1 MPTPLLGTCWRGL
14 PRRAR
19 RTLLS
24 AALAAAA
31 IIAAPPA
38 FAQQAARD
46 WGTDLPR
53 ENVHVKAWP
62 GGKKVAVTFVL
73 YVETWGKGQGP
84 NLRPDM
90 TSRNPDVVNEAFR
103 QYAVEW
109 GLARVGRLFREQGV
123 PISFA
128 LNALFPSSHPQVWK
142 ELRATAPR
150 APILGHGMN
159 NSTQQLPLSEGLAG
173 QRAYIKR
180 TLDMIEQ
187 DTGVRP
193 IGWSSPSVY
202 PNVDTFPA
210 TSAEGIRYTLDGMD
224 SDILTRLK
232 TPSGS
237 LLQIPYPAVTVDMG
251 HYLLRGMEPVALER
265 LWVDYITELAREAKA
280 DPQRDATV
288 VAIGIHPFV
297 VGTPSGAAA
306 MRRVLQAVKKLDV
319 VWLADTRAIFEAAP

>member
-1 MPTPLLGTCWRGL
+1 MPGFLMGRYRYGL
-14 PRRAR
+14 PRRAG
-19 RTLLS
+19 RTLLF
-24 AALAAAA
+24 ALLTVVA
-31 IIAAPPA
+31 IMAAPPA
-38 FAQQAARD
+38 SAQQAARD
-46 WGTDLPR
+46 WMTDLPR
-53 ENVHVKAWP
+53 ENLHVKAWP

-73 YVETWGKGQGP
+73 YVEVWGKGGGP
-84 NLRPDM
+84 SLRPDM

-103 QYAVEW
+103 QYAIEW

-142 ELRATAPR
+142 ELRAAAPQ

-159 NSTQQLPLSEGLAG
+159 NSTQQLPLSEGLAA

-180 TLDMIEQ
+180 TLDMIER

-202 PNVDTFPA
+202 PNGDTFSA
-210 TSAEGIRYTLDGMD
+210 TTAEGIRYTLDGMD
-224 SDILTRLK
+224 SDILTRLN
-232 TPSGS
+232 TPSGP

-251 HYLLRGMEPVALER
+251 HYLLRGMEPVDLER
-265 LWVDYITELAREAKA
+265 LWVDYITELARDAKA
-280 DPQRDATV
+280 DPHRNATV

-306 MRRVLQAVKKLDV
+306 MRRVLEAVKKLDV
-319 VWLADTRAIFEAAP
+319 VWLTDTRAIFEAAP

>member
-1 MPTPLLGTCWRGL
+1 MPTSPLGPCRRGL
-14 PRRAR
+14 PRRAG
-19 RTLLS
+19 RTFLFALL
-24 AALAAAA
+24 AMAA
-31 IIAAPPA
+31 IIAAPSA
-38 FAQQAARD
+38 SAQQAERD
-46 WGTDLPR
+46 WVTDLPR
-53 ENVHVKAWP
+53 ENLQVKAWP

-73 YVETWGKGQGP
+73 YVETWGKGHGP

-90 TSRNPDVVNEAFR
+90 TSRDPDVVNEAFR
-103 QYAVEW
+103 QYAIDW
-109 GLARVGRLFREQGV
+109 GLARVGRLFREQRV

-128 LNALFPSSHPQVWK
+128 LNAQFPSSHPQVWK
-142 ELRATAPR
+142 ELRAAAPQ

-159 NSTQQLPLSEGLAG
+159 NSTQQLPLSEGPAA
-173 QRAYIKR
+173 QRAYVKR
-180 TLDMIEQ
+180 TLDTIER

-193 IGWSSPSVY
+193 VGWSSPSVY
-202 PNVDTFPA
+202 PNVDTFSA

-224 SDILTRLK
+224 TDILTRLK
-232 TPSGS
+232 TPSGA

-280 DPQRDATV
+280 DPQRNATV

-306 MRRVLQAVKKLDV
+306 MRRVLQAVKKLEA
-319 VWLADTRAIFEAAP
+319 VWLTDTRAIFEAAP